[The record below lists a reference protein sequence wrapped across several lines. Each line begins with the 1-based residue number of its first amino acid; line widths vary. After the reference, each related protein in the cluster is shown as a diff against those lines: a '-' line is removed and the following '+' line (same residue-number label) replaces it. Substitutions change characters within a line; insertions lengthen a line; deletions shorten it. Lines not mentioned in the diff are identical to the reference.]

1 VAAAR
6 LLQAFALPLC
16 TRAASVSGL
25 VQVAAESMHPRK
37 RIILIGAPDQP
48 DMVAARGLLAGQRC
62 HLLAIE
68 DAAAGAWLQQREAV
82 PATVAAAASSA
93 TTAFFITHGSA
104 IEQGP
109 LPLDKLPGFLPNRP

>member
-1 VAAAR
+1 M
-6 LLQAFALPLC
+6 P
-16 TRAASVSGL
+16 
-25 VQVAAESMHPRK
+25 PRK

-48 DMVAARGLLAGQRC
+48 EMVAARVLLAAQRC

-82 PATVAAAASSA
+82 PATVAAAAAGSA
-93 TTAFFITHGSA
+93 TTAFFITNGSA

-109 LPLDKLPGFLPNRP
+109 LPLDKLPGFLTNRP